1 MPETKHPIPE
11 LSLVLPCFNPPDHW
25 ERIVVDCTKSLENKL
40 GFTIDLIIVNDG
52 STKNVEPEFHTFIK
66 NNVSNV
72 RFLDQA
78 INTGKGHAL
87 RTGVEQSKGKTIIF
101 TDIDFPYTEESFL
114 KIYAGLQNNAVA
126 LGHRSPDYYAHTPPF
141 RKMISKSLRF
151 ALKSFLRLPTD
162 DSQCGIKGFNQE
174 GKKVF
179 LETRINRFLFDLEF
193 IKLISKR
200 KLSSTNIEVELKPG
214 VVFSKVNM
222 KILAKESF
230 NFLSILF
237 RR

>member
-1 MPETKHPIPE
+1 MPETTHPIPE
-11 LSLVLPCFNPPDHW
+11 LSLVLPCYNPPDHW
-25 ERIVVDCTKSLENKL
+25 EQTVVNCIHSLEEKL
-40 GFTIDLIIVNDG
+40 AFKIDLIIVNDG
-52 STKNVEPEFHTFIK
+52 STKNVEPELHRFIKENIAQVTFIEQK
-66 NNVSNV
+66 
-72 RFLDQA
+72 L
-78 INTGKGHAL
+78 NTGKGQAL

-114 KIYAGLQNNAVA
+114 KIYSGLQDHPVA
-126 LGHRSPDYYAHTPPF
+126 LGHRSQDYYAHTPLF

-174 GKKVF
+174 GKKIF

-200 KLSSTNIEVELKPG
+200 KLSSINIEVELKPG

-230 NFLSILF
+230 NFMSILF

>member
-1 MPETKHPIPE
+1 MLETTHPIPE
-11 LSLVLPCFNPPDHW
+11 LSLVLPCFNPPDNW
-25 ERIVVDCTKSLENKL
+25 ERIVVDCTNSLEAKL
-40 GFTIDLIIVNDG
+40 GLTIDLIIVNDG
-52 STKNVEPEFHTFIK
+52 STKNVGPELHTFIQEK
-66 NNVSNV
+66 VSKV
-72 RFLDQA
+72 RFLEQKTNA
-78 INTGKGHAL
+78 GKGQAL
-87 RTGVEQSKGKTIIF
+87 RTGVEQAKGKIIIF

-114 KIYAGLQNNAVA
+114 KIYGGLQNHAVA
-126 LGHRSPDYYAHTPPF
+126 LGHRSQDYYAHTPLF

-193 IKLISKR
+193 IKLVSKR

-222 KILAKESF
+222 TILAKESF
-230 NFLSILF
+230 NFMSILF